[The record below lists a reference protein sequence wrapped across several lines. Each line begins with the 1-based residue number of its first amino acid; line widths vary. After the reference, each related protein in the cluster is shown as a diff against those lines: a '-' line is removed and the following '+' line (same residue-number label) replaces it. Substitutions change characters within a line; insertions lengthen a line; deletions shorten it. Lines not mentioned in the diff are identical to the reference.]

1 MYVYNAHTLV
11 HTFIYI
17 HPYIREMGG
26 QYNFV
31 RESERERK
39 RERMYVYNAHTLVH
53 TCIYIHPYIRE
64 MGGQYYFVRESE
76 GDYMYVMIL
85 CV

>member
-1 MYVYNAHTLV
+1 
-11 HTFIYI
+11 
-17 HPYIREMGG
+17 
-26 QYNFV
+26 
-31 RESERERK
+31 
-39 RERMYVYNAHTLVH
+39 MYVYNAHTLVH